1 MSWQSGTQIV
11 QFEMWGEGVATARPV
26 TVVRD
31 TASYIALY
39 SHPSTRIVT
48 RGLENRGTL
57 ELRERIDL
65 YMAAL
70 DPRIR
75 EFRDVVSS
83 EKNVLT
89 ITRPDSWHSIWLFW
103 SSEWEFENFYVN
115 FQSPLRRLRHGVAY
129 HDFVLD
135 IVAQPDMSWSWKDMD
150 EFNELSARGFFTD
163 DQKTRIRD
171 EADKMAATIDSQG
184 APFSDGWENWRPDFA
199 WPTPRLPNNWSDIV

>member
-11 QFEMWGEGVATARPV
+11 QFEMWGEGVGTARPV

-39 SHPSTRIVT
+39 SHPRTRIVT

-65 YMAAL
+65 YMEAL
-70 DPRIR
+70 DPHVG

-83 EKNVLT
+83 GKNVLT
-89 ITRPDSWHSIWLFW
+89 ITRPDSWHSVWLFW
-103 SSEWEFENFYVN
+103 SSEWEFENWYVN
-115 FQSPLRRLRHGVAY
+115 LQSPIRRLNHGVAH
-129 HDFVLD
+129 HDFILD
-135 IVAQPDMSWSWKDMD
+135 IVVQPDMSWAWKDMD
-150 EFNELSARGFFTD
+150 EFNELAARGFFTN

-171 EADKMAATIDSQG
+171 EADKMAATIDSRG

-199 WPTPRLPNNWSDIV
+199 WPTPSLPNNWFDIV